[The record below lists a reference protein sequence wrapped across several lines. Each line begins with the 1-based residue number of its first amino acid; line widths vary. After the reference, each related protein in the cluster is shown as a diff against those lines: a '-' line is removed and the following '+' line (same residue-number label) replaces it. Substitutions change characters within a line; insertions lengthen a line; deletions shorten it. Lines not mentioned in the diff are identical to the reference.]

1 LILVEGCNRE
11 GVAEG
16 PPSPV
21 AAVFAVVVV
30 VVVELL
36 LATLSV
42 LILDF

>member
-30 VVVELL
+30 ELL